1 MTPTRSTPHTT
12 SQQIL
17 LLVASAF
24 LLLDSSGKRYTCA
37 GLLFMI
43 SPPPSHTYTHYS
55 FLRSKDNPAIDPEH
69 ETVYQDMTQPLSHY
83 FINSSHNTYLEGHQL
98 NGKSSTEAYTRV
110 LLQGCRCIE
119 IDCWDDS
126 KNSTYLQ

>member
-1 MTPTRSTPHTT
+1 MHTH
-12 SQQIL
+12 
-17 LLVASAF
+17 
-24 LLLDSSGKRYTCA
+24 C
-37 GLLFMI
+37 
-43 SPPPSHTYTHYS
+43 S

-98 NGKSSTEAYTRV
+98 NGKLSTEAYTRV

-126 KNSTYLQ
+126 KSMHWHIELDVESQVKQVFYGALRASKSCRNQSNSV